1 MFREMR
7 RRPQLLE
14 DEETLSIIENCSYG
28 VLALIGDGG
37 YPYTVP
43 LNYVY
48 SDGKIY
54 FHGAKSGH
62 KVDAIRNC
70 DKACFCVVE
79 KDKVVPE
86 EYATHYSSVVA
97 FGRIRILDE
106 ETEIRRSIE
115 MLAARHGPGS
125 REEDM
130 RAIEAELAAL
140 CMFELSIEHITG
152 KEAKAL
158 AQQRKK

>member
-7 RRPQLLE
+7 RKNQLLPE
-14 DEETLSIIENCSYG
+14 EETLAILENCSYG
-28 VLALIGDGG
+28 VLALLGDEG

-62 KVDAIRNC
+62 KVDAIKNC
-70 DKACFCVVE
+70 DKAGFCVVE
-79 KDKVVPE
+79 KDTVAPE
-86 EYATHYSSVVA
+86 EYATHYTSVVA
-97 FGRIRILDE
+97 FGRIRILE
-106 ETEIRRSIE
+106 EESEIRRSIE
-115 MLAARHGPGS
+115 MLAAKHGPGDKAK
-125 REEDM
+125 DM
-130 RAIEAELAAL
+130 HAINAEFAAL
-140 CMFELSIEHITG
+140 CMSELTIEHITG

-158 AQQRKK
+158 MQQRKK